1 MHKNNLWNRIFFKK
15 EVRKNMKDAELQLTL
30 SNNGARII
38 KAIEK
43 CDSLYEL
50 MDIHKEAWAMGFQNI
65 NLGPDKYG
73 MFRTESIPN
82 MKPEEVFLGNI
93 WGLSTHA
100 IPFWEERK
108 LQPYGCNGF
117 GMDPKT
123 NMRVY
128 DIVLN
133 QYKNLLYFNIV
144 ACGIKTEQLL
154 LTYKE
159 TGYLK

>member
-1 MHKNNLWNRIFFKK
+1 MRKNNLWNRIFFKE

-30 SNNGARII
+30 SKNGARII
-38 KAIEK
+38 NAILK

-50 MDIHKEAWAMGFQNI
+50 MNIHKEAWVIGFQNM

-73 MFRTESIPN
+73 MFRTKSIPT

-93 WGLSTHA
+93 LGLWTHA

-108 LQPYGCNGF
+108 SQLYGCNGF
-117 GMDPKT
+117 GIDPE
-123 NMRVY
+123 RSLY
-128 DIVLN
+128 DIILS
-133 QYKNLLYFNIV
+133 QYKELLYFNI
-144 ACGIKTEQLL
+144 GEIWSETERLL
-154 LTYKE
+154 ITYEK

>member
-1 MHKNNLWNRIFFKK
+1 MRKNNLWNRIFFKK

-50 MDIHKEAWAMGFQNI
+50 MDIHKKAWAIGFQNVY
-65 NLGPDKYG
+65 LGPDRYG
-73 MFRTESIPN
+73 MFRTKSIPT

-93 WGLSTHA
+93 WGLWTHT

-108 LQPYGCNGF
+108 SQPYGCNGF
-117 GMDPKT
+117 GIDPEKSL
-123 NMRVY
+123 Y
-128 DIVLN
+128 GIVLD
-133 QYKNLLYFNIV
+133 QYKRLLISNIENIWNK
-144 ACGIKTEQLL
+144 AEQLL
-154 LTYKE
+154 VVYKK